1 MGMQYL
7 KNRWNRDGGYREV
20 LVVAVPLILSTATWS
35 VQHFVDRMFLTWYSP
50 ETIAAAM
57 PAGMLNFTIISLF
70 MGTAGYVSTFVA
82 QYYGAKRYHRIG
94 PAIWQGIYISLF
106 GGLVLLCVIPL
117 AEPAFRL
124 IGHSPKIQQHE
135 IIYFQILCLGGGA
148 YIGSY
153 ALSGFFSGRG
163 KTWPVMWVNV
173 ATTIVNL
180 VLDYALIFGRWGF
193 PELGIKGAA
202 IATVVAGVFSLLV
215 FFVLL
220 FAGGN
225 DHIYHTRRGWRLEKD
240 LLGRLLRFGFPSGVQ
255 FFLEIGAFTGFVLVV
270 GRLGTASLAATNI
283 AFNINT
289 LAFMP
294 MIGCGIAI
302 SILVG
307 QYLGSEKSDI
317 AQAAVYSG
325 FHLTFVY
332 MTTIAAAYVLLPD
345 LFVSPFAHNADP
357 EGFAEIYGYSV
368 VLLRFVAI
376 YCLFDT
382 MNIIFCSAIKGAGDT
397 RYVMIMTTILS
408 VFILIIPVYL
418 TVEVLEA
425 GLMVAWVFATAY
437 VISLGV
443 TFYLRFLGGKWR
455 SMRVIE
461 QEPQVPK
468 IGPTKMGRVVK

>member
-1 MGMQYL
+1 MQNL
-7 KNRWNRDGGYREV
+7 KHRWNSVGGYREV
-20 LVVAVPLILSTATWS
+20 LVIAIPLILSTATWS
-35 VQHFVDRMFLTWYSP
+35 IQHFVDRMFLSWYSP

-57 PAGMLNFTIISLF
+57 PAGMLSFTIISIF

-94 PAIWQGIYISLF
+94 PALWQGIYISLF
-106 GGLVLLCVIPL
+106 GGLVMLGIIPL

-124 IGHSPKIQQHE
+124 IGHSPSIQQHE
-135 IIYFQILCLGGGA
+135 VIYFQIMCLGGGT

-163 KTWPVMWVNV
+163 KTWPVMWVNA
-173 ATTIVNL
+173 ATTVVNL
-180 VLDYALIFGRWGF
+180 VLDYALIFGYWGF
-193 PELGIKGAA
+193 PELGIRGAA

-215 FFVLL
+215 FFALL
-220 FAGGN
+220 LSGRK
-225 DHIYHTRRGWRLEKD
+225 DRIYHTRRGWRLEKE
-240 LLGRLLRFGFPSGVQ
+240 LLIRLLRFGFPSGMQ
-255 FFLEIGAFTGFVLVV
+255 FFLEIAGFTGFVLVV

-302 SILVG
+302 SVLVG
-307 QYLGSEKSDI
+307 QYLGAQKPDI
-317 AQAAVYSG
+317 AQSAVYSG

-332 MTTIAAAYVLLPD
+332 MASIAAAYVLLPD
-345 LFVSPFAHNADP
+345 LFVAPFAHRADP
-357 EGFAEIYGYSV
+357 QVFGEIYGYSV
-368 VLLRFVAI
+368 ILLRFVAI
-376 YCLFDT
+376 YCVFDT

-408 VFILIIPVYL
+408 FFVLILPVYL
-418 TVEVLEA
+418 ALEVLEL
-425 GLMVAWVFATAY
+425 GLMVAWLFATVY
-437 VISLGV
+437 IILLGV
-443 TFYLRFLGGKWR
+443 TFYLRFLGGKWK

-461 QEPQVPK
+461 LEPQVPK
-468 IGPTKMGRVVK
+468 IRPTKLGRVAKL

>member
-1 MGMQYL
+1 MQYL
-7 KNRWNRDGGYREV
+7 KNRWNRVGGYREV
-20 LVVAVPLILSTATWS
+20 LVVAIPLILSTATWS

-57 PAGMLNFTIISLF
+57 PAGMLSFTIISIF

-94 PAIWQGIYISLF
+94 PALWQGIYISLF
-106 GGLVLLCVIPL
+106 GGLVMLCIIPL

-124 IGHSPKIQQHE
+124 IGHSPSIQQHE
-135 IIYFQILCLGGGA
+135 VIYFQIMCLGGGT
-148 YIGSY
+148 YIGAY

-173 ATTIVNL
+173 ATTVVNL
-180 VLDYALIFGRWGF
+180 VLDYALIFGHWGF
-193 PELGIKGAA
+193 PELGIRGAA
-202 IATVVAGVFSLLV
+202 IATVVAGIFSLLV
-215 FFVLL
+215 LFALL
-220 FAGGN
+220 FTDGN
-225 DHIYHTRRGWRLEKD
+225 DSIYHTKRGWRLQKD
-240 LLGRLLRFGFPSGVQ
+240 LLVRILRFGFPSGVQ

-302 SILVG
+302 SVLVG
-307 QYLGSEKSDI
+307 QYLGSDNPDI
-317 AQAAVYSG
+317 ARSAVYSA
-325 FHLTFVY
+325 FHLAFFY
-332 MTTIAAAYVLLPD
+332 MASIAAAYVLLPD
-345 LFVSPFAHNADP
+345 LFVAPFAHKADP
-357 EGFAEIYGYSV
+357 DSFAEIYGYSV
-368 VLLRFVAI
+368 VLLRFVAV

-397 RYVMIMTTILS
+397 RYVMVMTVILS
-408 VFILIIPVYL
+408 MLILIIPVYL
-418 TVEVLEA
+418 AVEVLGA

-437 VISLGV
+437 VISLGGA
-443 TFYLRFLGGKWR
+443 FYLRFLGGKWR

-461 QEPQVPK
+461 QKPPVPK
-468 IGPTKMGRVVK
+468 IGPTKMGRAVK

>member
-1 MGMQYL
+1 L
-7 KNRWNRDGGYREV
+7 RNRWSSIGGYREV
-20 LVVAVPLILSTATWS
+20 LVIAIPLVLSTATWS
-35 VQHFVDRMFLTWYSP
+35 VQHFVDRMFLAWYSP

-57 PAGMLNFTIISLF
+57 PAGMLSFTVISIF

-82 QYYGAKRYHRIG
+82 QYYGARRFHRIG
-94 PAIWQGIYISLF
+94 PALWQGIYISLF
-106 GGLVLLCVIPL
+106 GGLVMLGIIPL

-124 IGHSPKIQQHE
+124 IGHSPSIQQYE
-135 IIYFQILCLGGGA
+135 VVYFQIMCLGGGT

-163 KTWPVMWVNV
+163 KTWPVMWVNA

-180 VLDYALIFGRWGF
+180 LLDYALIFGHWGF

-202 IATVVAGVFSLLV
+202 IATVAAGIFSLLV
-215 FFVLL
+215 FFILL
-220 FAGGN
+220 FSSEN
-225 DHIYHTRRGWRLEKD
+225 DNRYHTRRGWRLEKD

-294 MIGCGIAI
+294 MIGGGIAV
-302 SILVG
+302 SVLVG
-307 QYLGSEKSDI
+307 QYLGAQKPDI
-317 AQAAVYSG
+317 AQTAVYSG
-325 FHLTFVY
+325 FHMTF
-332 MTTIAAAYVLLPD
+332 I
-345 LFVSPFAHNADP
+345 
-357 EGFAEIYGYSV
+357 FAEIYGYSV

-397 RYVMIMTTILS
+397 RYVMIMTTFLS

-418 TVEVLEA
+418 AVEVLEA

-443 TFYLRFLGGKWR
+443 AFYLRFLGGKWR

-461 QEPQVPK
+461 QKAPVPK